1 MLDNLTNRLQKVLK
15 TLRGEGRLTEANMQE
30 GLREIRMA
38 LLEADVNL
46 KVARTF
52 VERIRAKAMGQEV
65 LQSLSPDQHLVRI
78 LRDELQTLLGEGRAV
93 LELKGPTPAVIMMV
107 GLQGSGKTSTA
118 AKLALSLKTQGRS
131 PLLVPADVYRPAAID
146 QLHVLGRANQL
157 AVFDGG
163 DSRDSRGICRE
174 ALTLARTTG
183 RDTMIV
189 DTAGRLHVD
198 DVMMT
203 EAKDLAE
210 ILAPREI
217 LSVADAMTGQD
228 AVNSAA
234 AFAAALPITG
244 VVLTKLDGDTR
255 GGAALSI
262 KETTGVSIKLIGT
275 GEKIEDLEPVHPDR
289 MASRIIGMGDVLTL
303 IEKAEAVY
311 DEEDAEEMARSM
323 VQGEF
328 SLEDLREQ
336 LRKVKRMGSL
346 SSLLEMIP
354 GVSSLAAK
362 AGLGQGEG
370 AEEEGLRTTQ
380 AILDS
385 MTREERLSPHLI
397 NSSRKKRIARGS
409 GTRVQDVNK
418 VLKQHAQMRRMMR
431 AMTRR
436 GRRGGAPPGL
446 PFPFR

>member
-1 MLDNLTNRLQKVLK
+1 MFDALSDRFEGIFKR
-15 TLRGEGRLTEANMQE
+15 LRGKGRLTAEDVDE
-30 GLREIRMA
+30 VLREIRTA

-52 VERIRAKAMGQEV
+52 VERVREKAMGQEV
-65 LQSLSPDQHLVRI
+65 LTSLTPGQHLIRI
-78 LRDELQTLLGEGRAV
+78 LRDELQTLLGEGRAA
-93 LELKGPTPAVIMMV
+93 LELKGPAPVVIMMV

-118 AKLALSLKTQGRS
+118 AKLAVSLKTQGRS
-131 PLLVPADVYRPAAID
+131 PLLVPADVYRPAAIE

-163 DSRDSRGICRE
+163 GSNDPRQICRE
-174 ALTLARTTG
+174 AHTLARTTG

-198 DVMMT
+198 DVMMD
-203 EAKDLAE
+203 EVKQLAE
-210 ILAPREI
+210 ILKPREI
-217 LSVADAMTGQD
+217 LYVADAMTGQD

-275 GEKIEDLEPVHPDR
+275 GEKISDLEPFHPDR
-289 MASRIIGMGDVLTL
+289 MASRIIGMGDVMTL

-336 LRKVKRMGSL
+336 LRKVKRMGSI

-362 AGLGQGEG
+362 AGLKPGEG
-370 AEEEGLRTTQ
+370 AEEEGLKTTQ

-385 MTREERLSPHLI
+385 MTREERLSPCLI
-397 NSSRKKRIARGS
+397 NGSRKKRIARGS
-409 GTRVQDVNK
+409 GTHVQDVNK